1 MVWMLMVWPMV
12 WMLLVPLYA
21 QAFKENH
28 QTLITPIQA
37 QAIVDEILK
46 TVPLFDGH
54 NDLPWQMR
62 KRFKNQLSKIDLNK
76 DTSDLKPIMHTDLPR
91 LRKGGVQAQ
100 FWSVYVPFYSPAES
114 FLATVEQIDV
124 VKRLVKQYHND
135 LALATSA
142 DEVESIHKAGKIA
155 SLIGMEGGHSMG
167 HSLAALRQL
176 YDLGA
181 RYMTL
186 THNQTHLWA
195 DAAADQSKHQ
205 GLSTFGEQVVLEM
218 NRLGMI
224 VDLSHTSEDTM
235 KDALTISK
243 APVIFSHSA
252 TKAICQHHRNASD
265 DVLQMLK
272 KNQGVMMVIFLPS
285 FLNCQRR
292 DWEKAKEKINTT
304 EQAQWLINHP
314 MPKVGMSDVIA
325 HIDHIRQLIGIDHI
339 ALGGDFD
346 GMQES
351 PDGLDDVSGYRAL
364 LVALILH
371 GYSRAEIEKIVG
383 RNLLRVMR
391 AVEIQRDLMKSI
403 QEDESFGLSSPW
415 GH

>member
-1 MVWMLMVWPMV
+1 MMICFMMVLMLP
-12 WMLLVPLYA
+12 LAPLSLYA

-28 QTLITPIQA
+28 QTAITPIQA
-37 QAIVDEILK
+37 QAIVDDILK

-62 KRFKNQLSKIDLNK
+62 KRFKNQLSKIDISK
-76 DTSDLKPIMHTDLPR
+76 DTSHLSPVMHTDLPR

-100 FWSVYVPFYSPAES
+100 FWSVYVPFYSPTES

-135 LALATSA
+135 LVLATSA
-142 DEVESIHKAGKIA
+142 HEVESIHKAGKIA
-155 SLIGMEGGHSMG
+155 SLIGMEGGHSMAN
-167 HSLAALRQL
+167 SLAALRQL

-186 THNQTHLWA
+186 THNQSHDWA
-195 DAAADQSKHQ
+195 DAAADRAKHQ
-205 GLSTFGEQVVLEM
+205 GLSAFGEQVVLEM

-235 KDALTISK
+235 KDALSISK

-265 DVLQMLK
+265 EVLQMLQ

-292 DWEKAKEKINTT
+292 DWEKAKEKIDDAQ
-304 EQAQWLINHP
+304 QAQWLSLNP
-314 MPKVGMSDVIA
+314 MPKVGIDDVIA
-325 HIDHIRQLIGIDHI
+325 HIDHIRQLIGVDHI

-351 PDGLDDVSGYRAL
+351 PDGMSDVSGYRSL
-364 LVALILH
+364 LVALLLR
-371 GYSRAEIEKIVG
+371 GYTRQEVEKIVG

-391 AVEIQRDLMKSI
+391 GVEQQRDQMQSI
-403 QEDESFGLSSPW
+403 QADESFGLSSPW

>member
-1 MVWMLMVWPMV
+1 MMVWFMMVLMLP
-12 WMLLVPLYA
+12 LAPLSLYA
-21 QAFKENH
+21 QAFKENQ
-28 QTLITPIQA
+28 QTAITPIQA
-37 QAIVDEILK
+37 QAIVDDILK

-62 KRFKNQLSKIDLNK
+62 KRFKNQLSKIDISK
-76 DTSDLKPIMHTDLPR
+76 DTSHLSPVMHTDLPR

-100 FWSVYVPFYSPAES
+100 FWSVYVPFYSPTES

-124 VKRLVKQYHND
+124 VKRLVKQYQND

-142 DEVESIHKAGKIA
+142 HEVESIHKAGKIA
-155 SLIGMEGGHSMG
+155 SLIGMEGGHSMAN
-167 HSLAALRQL
+167 SLAALRQL

-186 THNQTHLWA
+186 THNQSHDWA
-195 DAAADQSKHQ
+195 DAAADRAKHQ
-205 GLSTFGEQVVLEM
+205 GLSAFGEQVVLEM

-235 KDALTISK
+235 KDALSISK

-265 DVLQMLK
+265 EVLQMLK

-292 DWEKAKEKINTT
+292 DWEKAKEKIDQAQ
-304 EQAQWLINHP
+304 QAQWLSLNP
-314 MPKVGMSDVIA
+314 MPKVGIDDVIA
-325 HIDHIRQLIGIDHI
+325 HIDHIRQLIGVDHI

-351 PDGLDDVSGYRAL
+351 PDGMPDVSGYRSL
-364 LVALILH
+364 LVALLLR
-371 GYSRAEIEKIVG
+371 GYSRQEVEKIVG

-391 AVEIQRDLMKSI
+391 GVEQQRDQMQSI
-403 QEDESFGLSSPW
+403 QADESFGLSSPW